1 MNYYVVLTDWR
12 NSGMLVHVVE
22 NEALIFCYPGMWL
35 PFNFAPYIQSGIEEV
50 DEEYREVSRDEA
62 FELIKTLHFP
72 DGKDWYDWS
81 LEQ

>member
-1 MNYYVVLTDWR
+1 
-12 NSGMLVHVVE
+12 
-22 NEALIFCYPGMWL
+22 MWL

-81 LEQ
+81 IEQ

>member
-1 MNYYVVLTDWR
+1 
-12 NSGMLVHVVE
+12 
-22 NEALIFCYPGMWL
+22 MWL

-62 FELIKTLHFP
+62 FELIKMLHFP

-81 LEQ
+81 IEQ